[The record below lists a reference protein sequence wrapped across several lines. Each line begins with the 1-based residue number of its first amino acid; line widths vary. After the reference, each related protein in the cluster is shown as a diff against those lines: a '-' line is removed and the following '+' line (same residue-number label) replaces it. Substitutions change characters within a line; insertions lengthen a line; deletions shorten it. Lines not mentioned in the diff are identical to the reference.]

1 MNSEGRLMNKEL
13 QEKKMRL
20 EANIRRLEQK
30 YHLTDRSGQRKEQEK
45 RSILVSC
52 KEKVQS
58 HPIPMLVASVAAGFV
73 AGSLLRSAGS
83 GRKRHSKKY
92 DKRDANRRTM
102 AERPGLSS
110 FISDE
115 IKRQI
120 AQRGVQRLV
129 TMIEKRAAG
138 EKNRSDEQIGKDHI
152 R

>member
-30 YHLTDRSGQRKEQEK
+30 YHLTGRSGQKGRPEK
-45 RSILVSC
+45 RSFLVSC
-52 KEKVQS
+52 KEKAQS
-58 HPIPMLVASVAAGFV
+58 HPIPLLVASVVAGFV

-83 GRKRHSKKY
+83 GRKRHSKKH

-102 AERPGLSS
+102 AERPGLSN

-120 AQRGVQRLV
+120 AQRGVQGIV

-138 EKNRSDEQIGKDHI
+138 EKNRSDEQKEKD
-152 R
+152 RNG